1 MELYPLTTRTGFLLC
16 ADKRRAAFRVLSHV
30 WSHVCGPSRGWM
42 NCHETDSEIDEDI
55 RERTFSPSF
64 VSRPPQPVYVL
75 DDRNVGMNRTN
86 RKLKYSQA
94 IPFVLIVFISA
105 RECYAVASLISLF
118 SLNAAFVIDAIRDIY
133 EVCCQLVRLR
143 PWPYTDRLNP

>member
-1 MELYPLTTRTGFLLC
+1 
-16 ADKRRAAFRVLSHV
+16 
-30 WSHVCGPSRGWM
+30 M

-94 IPFVLIVFISA
+94 IPFILIVFVPA
-105 RECYAVASLISLF
+105 RECYAVASLVLCSAYA
-118 SLNAAFVIDAIRDIY
+118 SHDSSMHGGMVEEEAI
-133 EVCCQLVRLR
+133 QS
-143 PWPYTDRLNP
+143 